1 MSQPVDEGC
10 RPQNSTWL
18 DGALLPDAAA
28 AFPITDRGLLLGEGL
43 FETLLAW
50 EGTVLEQDAHLER
63 LGRSARALALPL
75 AWSAAELGAAFTAL
89 LEANDLQRGRA
100 VLRLTLT
107 GGDGPRGLLPPASPQ
122 PRLLITARPAA
133 EAPVDPATVVIAP
146 FAVAAAS
153 PLRGHKTLSALEQV
167 LARRHA
173 AAAGADEAL
182 LLNTAGHLVEA
193 SAANLFLVRGGRL
206 LTPPLADGALP
217 GVTRARVLA
226 LASEA
231 GIPAT
236 ADRSLTAADL
246 AAADEAF
253 LTNSLIGL
261 RPVGSAAGRILGVGP
276 LTAKLRDA
284 LRRCWQDK
292 APTRFSG

>member
-18 DGALLPDAAA
+18 DGALLPDAAT

-63 LGRSARALALPL
+63 LGRSARALALTL

-89 LEANDLQRGRA
+89 LKANDLQRGRA

-133 EAPVDPATVVIAP
+133 EAPADPATVVIAP

-193 SAANLFLVRGGRL
+193 SAANLFLVRDGRL

-236 ADRSLTAADL
+236 ADRSLTAVDL